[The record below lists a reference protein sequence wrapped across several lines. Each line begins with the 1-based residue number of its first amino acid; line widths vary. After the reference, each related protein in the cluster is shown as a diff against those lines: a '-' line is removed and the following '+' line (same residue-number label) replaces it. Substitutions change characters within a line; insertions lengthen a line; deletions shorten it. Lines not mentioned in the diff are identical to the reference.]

1 MQDREFFQ
9 HLGFGISTITFAVAL
24 SIFIYSASTGAIAG
38 TQTALLYTTSFLL
51 MLRFWWRYTELFAR
65 SLPSQNFWQFLFD
78 FAVSF
83 FGILAV
89 LFISNMQNWA
99 LVGAAA
105 MLAAAVRCRLSW
117 GEGMRAEQEK
127 LKRAFFG
134 AVGMFIIF
142 AAIYFLAPAVDQMIL
157 ASGVFVIV
165 LGFVVWAAGA
175 R

>member
-9 HLGFGISTITFAVAL
+9 QIGIGVASLTFGVAL

-38 TQTALLYTTSFLL
+38 TQTALLYATSFLL
-51 MLRFWWRYTELFAR
+51 MLRFWWRYTELFVR

-89 LFISNMQNWA
+89 LFISNLQSWA
-99 LVGAAA
+99 LVGGAAV
-105 MLAAAVRCRLSW
+105 LAAAVRCKLSW
-117 GEGMRAEQEK
+117 GEAMRVEQEK
-127 LKRAFFG
+127 LKRTFFG
-134 AVGMFIIF
+134 AVGMLVIF
-142 AAIYFLAPAVDQMIL
+142 AAIYFLAPAVDNLIL
-157 ASGVFVIV
+157 AGGVFIV
-165 LGFVVWAAGA
+165 VLAFVVWAVG